1 MFYIYFYHTSNTIC
15 ILIIFIM
22 QTSISKARKTISWLK
37 KSEGIAIS
45 DKILIFSI
53 KIFYIIIRI
62 VPRLILG
69 KKRRNRLFEK
79 RELYFESLWSK
90 IYKYIGINKKKNF
103 KLRKFKMLKYNY
115 EFYCRSNNDDFH
127 MMTTHENDIIEH
139 NFTPKEGDIVIDV
152 GAHIGPY
159 TLKASKRVGLNGKV
173 IAIEADPGNFDI
185 LNRNI
190 QLNKLTNVIALNY
203 AAYSKED
210 KIRLYLLQDESSW
223 TKYNTV
229 MTDRAGNEKKFV
241 EVKANT
247 LDYLLQSIGIK
258 HEQVNWIKIDVE
270 GAEFDV
276 LKGAKDILSKS
287 KDISLLIEIHNLTT
301 NNTTLY
307 EPIKE
312 FLNSYNFKI
321 EYENVVYTGE
331 RHIIARKYQ

>member
-1 MFYIYFYHTSNTIC
+1 MQRNFIWEVRNT
-15 ILIIFIM
+15 L
-22 QTSISKARKTISWLK
+22 SWLK

-45 DKILIFSI
+45 DKILIFFV
-53 KIFYIIIRI
+53 KLVFIIINSL
-62 VPRLILG
+62 VRLIFG
-69 KKRRNRLFEK
+69 KERKNRLIQE
-79 RELYFESLWSK
+79 RELYYEMLWSK
-90 IYKYIGINKKKNF
+90 IYNYIGINKKKNF
-103 KLRKFKMLKYNY
+103 KLHKFKMLKYNY
-115 EFYCRSNNDDFH
+115 DFEFYCRNNNDDIP
-127 MMTTHENDIIEH
+127 MMTTHEYDNIER

-159 TLKASKRVGLNGKV
+159 TLKASKRIGLNGKV
-173 IAIEADPGNFDI
+173 VAIEADPENFDI
-185 LNRNI
+185 LNRNV

-210 KIRLYLLQDESSW
+210 KIRLYLLKVDKSSY
-223 TKYNTV
+223 TKYNTI
-229 MTDRAGNEKKFV
+229 MIDRAQYANEKNFV

-247 LDYLLQSIGIK
+247 LDYLLQSNGIK

-270 GAEFDV
+270 GAEYDV
-276 LKGAKDILSKS
+276 LKGAKNILSES
-287 KDISLLIEIHNLTT
+287 KDISLLIEIHNLST

-331 RHIIARKYQ
+331 RHIVARKHQ

>member
-1 MFYIYFYHTSNTIC
+1 
-15 ILIIFIM
+15 M
-22 QTSISKARKTISWLK
+22 QNYISKARKTISWLK

-115 EFYCRSNNDDFH
+115 DFEFYCRNNNDDIP
-127 MMTTHENDIIEH
+127 MMTTHEYDNIER

-159 TLKASKRVGLNGKV
+159 TLKTAKRVGWNGKV
-173 IAIEADPGNFDI
+173 IAIEADPENFDI

-203 AAYSKED
+203 AAYFKED
-210 KIRLYLLQDESSW
+210 KIRLYLLKVDKSSY
-223 TKYNTV
+223 TKYNTI
-229 MTDRAGNEKKFV
+229 MIDRAQYNNEKKFV

-331 RHIIARKYQ
+331 RHIIARKHQ

>member
-1 MFYIYFYHTSNTIC
+1 
-15 ILIIFIM
+15 M
-22 QTSISKARKTISWLK
+22 QTYISSARKCISWLK
-37 KSEGIAIS
+37 TSEGIAIS

-62 VPRLILG
+62 VSRVILG

-79 RELYFESLWSK
+79 RELYFESLWCR

-103 KLRKFKMLKYNY
+103 ALRKFKMLKYNY
-115 EFYCRSNNDDFH
+115 EFYCRNNNDDFL
-127 MMTTHENDIIEH
+127 MMTTHEDDIIER

-159 TLKASKRVGLNGKV
+159 TLKASKRVGLNGKI

-190 QLNKLTNVIALNY
+190 QLNKLTNVITLNY

-210 KIRLYLLQDESSW
+210 KIRLYLLKVDKSSY

-229 MTDRAGNEKKFV
+229 MIDRAQYNNEKNFV

-276 LKGAKDILSKS
+276 LKGAKNILSKS

-301 NNTTLY
+301 HNTTLY

-331 RHIIARKYQ
+331 RHIIARKHQ